1 MIKITRIV
9 SLIMALALII
19 SLPACEKTDSDN
31 DFYYIETHDIGFSL
45 VPENIYL
52 PDDAGIPC
60 ITNDGRIIKPIAGE
74 EKLETPVKSVTL
86 TDRFDPGRK
95 IDVPLD
101 TRAADYLLIYDTS
114 TRETRTQKLFTPD
127 PDTGELTSVNG
138 RVILSAITM
147 PDEGFS
153 VMNVP
158 ASDYISDDIGIVPTG
173 SYFRLHEAIDGEYSV
188 LLSRFDSEGKL
199 VFEFPSQD
207 LGFDCANLPGI
218 AAGADNS
225 LYLYFYS
232 DNTWR
237 VVSPDGEISESFE
250 LPESIDGQPGEIYSD
265 AEWNVLLTVD
275 ESGASDTEK
284 RSVFSLKKG
293 ICERIYETPPDAGSK
308 LITSDGKIFYEWDNL
323 GISTDGTEILS
334 FDDIF
339 LTGEDIISV
348 GAVGDEFPVIYFDRV
363 EQEKRVAVIRHMTP
377 ERYEKLKS
385 DGENPQISPESV
397 EPLIVAMSD
406 AEAYITGD
414 YINHYNREAGKRVVA
429 RKIYPGDKD
438 AADSALTRDI
448 MSGEVPDILLF
459 SGNLRY
465 EKFRDQSLFT
475 DLYPLMESGS
485 SLSRGDLLPCVTK
498 PFENAD
504 GTLTSL
510 VMEFGLSTITGSA
523 KTLRN
528 DYLTIT
534 DLSDFSKE
542 LENDIRLI
550 AGNDAKTPGEV
561 FVKFIGA
568 AVPRYV
574 DYEKKTF
581 DPGDGL
587 KSLLELCGSLGMPA
601 DDLAAESPES
611 YQSGKIAL
619 RMSDITGIGDFIREY
634 SFFYP
639 GDDLRFVGYPAND
652 NSNSTM
658 IRPTV
663 RIAVTSDCSDP
674 IGAWSYISAQ
684 VGYSTKMWKS
694 RGKPYSDPGVRNPG
708 FPCTKSAAEAMI
720 AYAYEYAE
728 VRYYYSKLDKSW
740 VTQVNT
746 SPAEYRVPDKN
757 FGYMTEGAENILRG
771 LFDSAANAVST
782 DEALISIIREEASA
796 YFSGAKTADEVVKLI
811 ENRVTTLINE

>member
-1 MIKITRIV
+1 MIKITRFV
-9 SLIMALALII
+9 SLIMALALVIA
-19 SLPACEKTDSDN
+19 LPACKKTDSDN
-31 DFYYIETHDIGFSL
+31 DFYYIETHGIGFSL

-52 PDDAGIPC
+52 PDDTGIPC
-60 ITNDGRIIKPIAGE
+60 ITNDGRIIKAVAGE
-74 EKLETPVKSVTL
+74 EKLENPAKSVTL

-95 IDVPLD
+95 TDVPLD

-114 TRETRTQKLFTPD
+114 TRETQTQKLFTPD

-147 PDEGFS
+147 PDGGFS

-158 ASDYISDDIGIVPTG
+158 ASDYISDDIGIVPTE
-173 SYFRLHEAIDGEYSV
+173 SYFRLHEAIEGEYPV

-199 VFEFPSQD
+199 VFELPSQD
-207 LGFDCANLPGI
+207 LGFDCANLPEI

-237 VVSPDGEISESFE
+237 VVSPDGTVSEPFD
-250 LPESIDGQPGEIYSD
+250 LPESIDGQPGTIFSD
-265 AEWNVLLTVD
+265 AEWNVLLTAD
-275 ESGASDTEK
+275 ESGASDNEK
-284 RSVFSLKKG
+284 RSVFSLKNG

-323 GISTDGTEILS
+323 GISIDGTEILS
-334 FDDIF
+334 FDDVF
-339 LTGEDIISV
+339 LTGEDLISV
-348 GAVGDEFPVIYFDRV
+348 GVIGDEFPVIYLDRI
-363 EQEKRVAVIRHMTP
+363 EQEKRVSVIRHMTP
-377 ERYEKLKS
+377 EKLKS
-385 DGENPQISPESV
+385 AGENPQISPESV

-406 AEAYITGD
+406 AGAYITGD
-414 YINHYNREAGKRVVA
+414 YINHYNREAGKRAVA
-429 RKIYPGDKD
+429 RKIYPGDND

-448 MSGEVPDILLF
+448 MSGEIPDILLF

-465 EKFRDQSLFT
+465 EKFRDQSIFT
-475 DLYPLMESGS
+475 DLYSLMKNGSG
-485 SLSRGDLLPCVTK
+485 LSRGDLLPCVTK

-523 KTLRN
+523 KTLGK
-528 DYLTIT
+528 DHLTVT
-534 DLSDFSKE
+534 ELSDFSKG
-542 LENDIRLI
+542 LGNDICLI
-550 AGNDAKTPGEV
+550 AGNDAATPEAL
-561 FVKFIGA
+561 FMKFIEA

-581 DPGDGL
+581 DPGDEL
-587 KSLLELCGSLGMPA
+587 KSLLKLCGSLGMPA
-601 DDLAAESPES
+601 DDMAAESPES
-611 YQSGKIAL
+611 YQSGKVAL
-619 RMSDITGIGDFIREY
+619 RMSDIMGIGDFIREY

-639 GDDLRFVGYPAND
+639 EDDLRFVGYPAND
-652 NSNSTM
+652 NSNGTM

-663 RIAVTSDCSDP
+663 RIAVTSGCSDP
-674 IGAWSYISAQ
+674 IGAWSFISAQ
-684 VGYSTKMWKS
+684 AGYSTKMWKN
-694 RGKPYSDPGVRNPG
+694 RGKPYSDSGVRSPS
-708 FPCTKSAAEAMI
+708 FPCTKSAADAMI

-728 VRYYYSKLDKSW
+728 VRYYYSKLEKSW

-746 SPAEYRVPDKN
+746 SPAEYRTRNKN
-757 FGYMTEGAENILRG
+757 FGYMTKGAENILRG

-782 DEALISIIREEASA
+782 DEALLSIIREEASA
-796 YFSGAKTADEVVKLI
+796 YFSGAKSADETVKLI